1 MDQSTLEYA
10 KNFLNDFIA
19 SGIVGLGIGYI
30 HKDRF
35 TDNPKMKRLG
45 YVKMTRLGYAT
56 IYTIMKDPITVA
68 ISYLGSGSNT
78 NILESTKGDMA
89 DIFGFYIGLHIGN
102 ISRIA
107 VEGLK
112 KYKKNNPIGD

>member
-1 MDQSTLEYA
+1 MGYWMDQSTLEYA

-35 TDNPKMKRLG
+35 TDNP
-45 YVKMTRLGYAT
+45 KMTRLGYAT